1 MSPAAL
7 KKTITFLARLV
18 IHHKDTMETTGRF
31 TQVKAFL
38 HMLASDELSSKQV
51 KSLLGKLSRAQRLAI
66 VEIVTNIVY
75 CNLEPTSSQ
84 EVEKLLK
91 HESRLRKIALGGRS
105 LDNDM
110 LKRNHSAVVCALRVG
125 LDVLGKGL
133 PAKKKALLSREVK
146 SQEKRTEKSTEEP
159 LEEKRQDGEDV
170 KGGENVKLL
179 ANEDEEHQRST
190 NEVQELVSPE
200 KQ

>member
-1 MSPAAL
+1 
-7 KKTITFLARLV
+7 
-18 IHHKDTMETTGRF
+18 METTARF

-38 HMLASDELSSKQV
+38 NMIVSDELSSKQV

-105 LDNDM
+105 VDNDM
-110 LKRNHSAVVCALRVG
+110 LKRHHSAVVCALKVG
-125 LDVLGKGL
+125 LDVLGKQ
-133 PAKKKALLSREVK
+133 PATKKKALLSSEVK
-146 SQEKRTEKSTEEP
+146 SQEKPSEKSREDT
-159 LEEKRQDGEDV
+159 LEEKRQDREDIEGE
-170 KGGENVKLL
+170 ENVKLL
-179 ANEDEEHQRST
+179 ADEEEEQQVST
-190 NEVQELVSPE
+190 NEVQAIVSPE
-200 KQ
+200 NQ